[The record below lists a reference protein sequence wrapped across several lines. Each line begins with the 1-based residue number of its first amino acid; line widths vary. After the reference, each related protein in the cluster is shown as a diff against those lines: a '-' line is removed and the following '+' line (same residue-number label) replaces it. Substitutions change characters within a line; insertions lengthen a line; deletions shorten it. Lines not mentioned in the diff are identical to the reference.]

1 MDTSEPKQDN
11 DELEGIMPQ
20 ASQHGSSTFESIL
33 HNQQLQMEAL
43 INLLNHYLGW
53 SVESESIDN
62 DTRLV
67 LDGD

>member
-11 DELEGIMPQ
+11 DDLEGIMPQ

-43 INLLNHYLGW
+43 INLLKK
-53 SVESESIDN
+53 
-62 DTRLV
+62 
-67 LDGD
+67 